1 MCGGNQE
8 GGTVSR
14 RVGYGLALCEL
25 CVLVVVVHARQILV
39 TAGRVANN
47 YWSRFRGLIGS
58 KPRRPGE
65 GLLIVPCSSIHTHF
79 MGFPIDVLYL
89 NREREI
95 VGIAHSLP
103 PWRLGR
109 FYKRV
114 RCVLE
119 LPAGTAQ
126 ATGSTVGDKVRAEG
140 VELS

>member
-1 MCGGNQE
+1 MMRIENLTRGQP
-8 GGTVSR
+8 
-14 RVGYGLALCEL
+14 
-25 CVLVVVVHARQILV
+25 LV

-58 KPRRPGE
+58 KPLQAGE

-89 NREREI
+89 NREREV
-95 VGIAHSLP
+95 VGIDHSLP

-114 RCVLE
+114 RSVLE
-119 LPAGTAQ
+119 LPAGTAKV
-126 ATGSTVGDKVRAEG
+126 TGTEVGDKLQVEG
-140 VELS
+140 FDLS